1 MRRIPII
8 ILCVIFINCVSNAA
22 SYTNLNQI
30 QGLIGAGRYDD
41 ARVAL
46 LNIIETS
53 YDIST
58 KSRAYFMMC
67 CITKQTDEAISYCKA
82 ASDLEPLNADIF
94 IKLATLYNAQNDNI
108 SSEQAINKALR
119 LRPDMASAYS
129 VRGILHQKMQRPQ
142 DALADLNR
150 AIELDASCANF
161 IRRGQVYFEQ
171 NKYNEARQD
180 FEIASNKNPSRPLQG
195 LIAYYRMKL
204 SYQEKNL
211 NNAEHFCKTAI
222 KCLEEGDKKL
232 EAQSI
237 LNQLQSAKEWL

>member
-1 MRRIPII
+1 MKKIPV
-8 ILCVIFINCVSNAA
+8 ILMFLICTGSVALAA
-22 SYTNLNQI
+22 NYTNLNQV
-30 QGLIGAGRYDD
+30 QGLITANRHDD
-41 ARVAL
+41 ARAAL

-58 KSRAYFMMC
+58 KSRAYFLLC
-67 CITKQTDEAISYCKA
+67 GITKRTDEAISYCKA

-108 SSEQAINKALR
+108 ASEQAINKALR

-129 VRGILHQKMQRPQ
+129 IRGILYQKMQRPQ

-171 NKYNEARQD
+171 NKYSEARQD
-180 FEIASNKNPSRPLQG
+180 FEAADTKNPPRSLQG
-195 LIAYYRMKL
+195 LIAFYRMKL
-204 SYQEKNL
+204 SYQENNL
-211 NNAEHFCKTAI
+211 DDAERFCQTAV
-222 KCLEEGDKKL
+222 KYLDDGEKKF

-237 LNQLQSAKEWL
+237 LNQLQSAKEWR